1 MSVISR
7 KKKVRTPAEE
17 ETSLNM
23 VEHKSVVDHIADV
36 IIYVIVALI
45 AFVCVIPMWHVLM
58 ISLSDGRAAMAY
70 EGLAWKWIGN
80 FNLGGYELIFQD
92 SSIISGYANTLIYTI
107 GATAIGFIL
116 SAVTGYA
123 LSRETKL
130 KTPVSL
136 ILMATMLFSGGM
148 VPTYMV
154 IKALG
159 WVGTRWAL
167 LIPGCTNAMFMI
179 MMMNAFNSVPKEMY
193 EAARIDGAGHLR
205 TMWQVMLPQ
214 AMTLGFVIILNSV
227 VGQWNSWLPA
237 SIYVTN
243 KKDLWPLQLWIRQ
256 ITADSEN
263 FLRSSNPD
271 YNRYLIE
278 YAVIVAATLPILLA
292 FPFFQNKLE
301 KGVIAG
307 GVKG

>member
-1 MSVISR
+1 MS
-7 KKKVRTPAEE
+7 KKKKYNPAEE
-17 ETSLNM
+17 DTALHM
-23 VEHKSVVDHIADV
+23 VEHKTPLDRFADV
-36 IIYVIVALI
+36 LIYLVVALI

-58 ISLSDGRAAMAY
+58 TSVSDGKMVMAY
-70 EGLAWKWIGN
+70 EGLLWKWIGD
-80 FNLGGYELIFQD
+80 FNLAPYKLIFRD
-92 SSIISGYANTLIYTI
+92 ASILSGYMNTIIYTV
-107 GATAIGFIL
+107 GSTTLGFLIA
-116 SAVTGYA
+116 AVTGYA
-123 LSRETKL
+123 LSRDTKL

-136 ILMATMLFSGGM
+136 VLMSTMLFSGGM

-179 MMMNAFNSVPKEMY
+179 MMMNAFNSVPHEMY
-193 EAARIDGAGHLR
+193 EAARIDGAGHIR

-214 AMTLGFVIILNSV
+214 AMNLGFVIILNSV

-243 KKDLWPLQLWIRQ
+243 KKNLWPLQLWIKQ
-256 ITADSEN
+256 IVADNAN
-263 FLRSSNPD
+263 FLQSANPD
-271 YNRYLIE
+271 YNRYLIQ

-292 FPFFQNKLE
+292 FPFFQDKLE

>member
-1 MSVISR
+1 
-7 KKKVRTPAEE
+7 
-17 ETSLNM
+17 
-23 VEHKSVVDHIADV
+23 
-36 IIYVIVALI
+36 
-45 AFVCVIPMWHVLM
+45 
-58 ISLSDGRAAMAY
+58 
-70 EGLAWKWIGN
+70 
-80 FNLGGYELIFQD
+80 
-92 SSIISGYANTLIYTI
+92 
-107 GATAIGFIL
+107 
-116 SAVTGYA
+116 
-123 LSRETKL
+123 
-130 KTPVSL
+130 
-136 ILMATMLFSGGM
+136 
-148 VPTYMV
+148 
-154 IKALG
+154 
-159 WVGTRWAL
+159 
-167 LIPGCTNAMFMI
+167 MFMI

-214 AMTLGFVIILNSV
+214 AMNLGFVIILNSV

>member
-1 MSVISR
+1 MSAITR
-7 KKKVRTPAEE
+7 KRKMKTPREE

-23 VEHKSVVDHIADV
+23 VEHKSVLDHVADV

-45 AFVCVIPMWHVLM
+45 AFACVIPMWHVLM
-58 ISLSDGRAAMAY
+58 TSLSDGRQAMAH
-70 EGLAWKWIGN
+70 EGLMWKWIGD

-92 SSIISGYANTLIYTI
+92 SSILSGYANTLIYTV
-107 GATAIGFIL
+107 GATLLGFLI
-116 SAVTGYA
+116 AAMTGYA

-130 KTPVSL
+130 KTPVAL

-154 IKALG
+154 IRALG

-167 LIPGCTNAMFMI
+167 LIPNCTNAMFMI

-214 AMTLGFVIILNSV
+214 AMNLGAVIILNSV
-227 VGQWNSWLPA
+227 VMQWNSWLPA

-243 KKDLWPLQLWIRQ
+243 QKDLWPLQLWIRQ

-263 FLRSSNPD
+263 FLRSANPD

-292 FPFFQNKLE
+292 FPFFQNRLE

>member
-1 MSVISR
+1 MS
-7 KKKVRTPAEE
+7 KKKKFNPAEE
-17 ETSLNM
+17 ETALHM
-23 VEHKSVVDHIADV
+23 VEHKSILDHVADV
-36 IIYVIVALI
+36 IIYIIVALI

-58 ISLSDGRAAMAY
+58 TSLSDGKAVMAY
-70 EGLAWKWIGN
+70 DGLMVKWLGD
-80 FNLGGYELIFQD
+80 FNLEAYKLIFQD
-92 SSIISGYANTLIYTI
+92 SSILSGYVNTLIYTV
-107 GATAIGFIL
+107 GATTLGFVL
-116 SAVTGYA
+116 AAMTGYA
-123 LSRETKL
+123 LSRDTKL
-130 KTPVSL
+130 KTPISL
-136 ILMATMLFSGGM
+136 ILMSTMLFSGGM

-179 MMMNAFNSVPKEMY
+179 MMMNAFNSVPHEMY
-193 EAARIDGAGHLR
+193 EAARIDGAGHFR

-214 AMTLGFVIILNSV
+214 AMNLGFVIILNSV

-243 KKDLWPLQLWIRQ
+243 KKDLWPLQLWIKQ
-256 ITADSEN
+256 IVADNAN
-263 FLRSSNPD
+263 FLQSANPD
-271 YNRYLIE
+271 YNRYLIQ

-292 FPFFQNKLE
+292 FPFFQDKLE

>member
-1 MSVISR
+1 MS
-7 KKKVRTPAEE
+7 KKKKFNPAEE
-17 ETSLNM
+17 DTALHM
-23 VEHKSVVDHIADV
+23 VEHKSVGDRIADV
-36 IIYVIVALI
+36 LIYLIVALI

-58 ISLSDGRAAMAY
+58 TSLSDGKAVMAY
-70 EGLAWKWIGN
+70 DGLLVKWIGD
-80 FNLGGYELIFQD
+80 FNLEAYKLIFQD
-92 SSIISGYANTLIYTI
+92 ASILSGYMNTLIYTV
-107 GATAIGFIL
+107 GATALGFVI
-116 SAVTGYA
+116 AAMTGYA
-123 LSRETKL
+123 LSRDTKL

-136 ILMATMLFSGGM
+136 ILMSTMLFSGGL

-154 IKALG
+154 IRALG

-179 MMMNAFNSVPKEMY
+179 MMMNAFNSVPHEMY
-193 EAARIDGAGHLR
+193 EAARIDGAGHFR

-214 AMTLGFVIILNSV
+214 AMNLGFVIILNSV
-227 VGQWNSWLPA
+227 VMQWNSWLPA

-243 KKDLWPLQLWIRQ
+243 KKDLWPLQLWIKQ
-256 ITADSEN
+256 IVADNQN
-263 FLRSSNPD
+263 FLQSANPD
-271 YNRYLIE
+271 YNRYLIQ

>member
-1 MSVISR
+1 MRS
-7 KKKVRTPAEE
+7 PAEE

-23 VEHKSVVDHIADV
+23 VEHKSVADHIADV
-36 IIYVIVALI
+36 IIYVIVALV
-45 AFVCVIPMWHVLM
+45 AFVSVIPMWHVLM
-58 ISLSDGRAAMAY
+58 ISFSDGRAAMAY
-70 EGLAWKWIGN
+70 EGLMWKWIGD
-80 FNLGGYELIFQD
+80 FNLGGYKLIFQD
-92 SSIISGYANTLIYTI
+92 SSILSGYANTLIYTVSSV
-107 GATAIGFIL
+107 ALGFLIA
-116 SAVTGYA
+116 AVTGYA

-136 ILMATMLFSGGM
+136 VLMATMLFSGGM

-154 IKALG
+154 IRALG
-159 WVGTRWAL
+159 WVGTRWSL
-167 LIPGCTNAMFMI
+167 IIPGCTNAMFMI

-193 EAARIDGAGHLR
+193 EAARIDGAGHFR

-214 AMTLGFVIILNSV
+214 AMNLGAVTILNSV
-227 VGQWNSWLPA
+227 VMQWNSWLNA

-243 KKDLWPLQLWIRQ
+243 QKDLWPLQLWIRQ

-278 YAVIVAATLPILLA
+278 YAVIIAATLPILIA
-292 FPFFQNKLE
+292 IPFFQDKLE